1 MALQMLAVL
10 SSMCFHLSVQYS
22 VSFSK
27 RFLGKNFDL
36 FGIGNGFWRIGAHS
50 IIKVHQLH
58 ESIKVGCIEIYCSLE
73 CFFCIL
79 ERIRGI
85 FVLQLDKLTM

>member
-1 MALQMLAVL
+1 VL
-10 SSMCFHLSVQYS
+10 SSVCFHLSVQYG

-36 FGIGNGFWRIGAHS
+36 FGICDSFWCIRTHS
-50 IIKVHQLH
+50 IIEVHQLH
-58 ESIKVGCIEIYCSLE
+58 ESIKVGCIKLYCSPE
-73 CFFCIL
+73 CFFCIFK
-79 ERIRGI
+79 RIWSV